1 MRPIEPPIL
10 GSPVIVRGLPT
21 SPYARTA
28 TSLENGQPPPRCPFG
43 SRLCCRNAQS
53 VNAFGFPSSR
63 RCATIVSGCSMSF
76 ASFGPIG
83 LVSVLV
89 VILPR
94 DSYQRAL
101 FLFFLLFFAGS
112 CVAPPYLQYL
122 LMQHVPTVL
131 AAFLLAYLS
140 NRFVI
145 SRLSF
150 SSIILFL
157 CLHTL
162 GARYLYSYV
171 PYDVWSEKLLGVNLS
186 ETFGFQRNHYDR
198 LVHFSYGLLLAVPVQ
213 EFERRYLRLSTAI
226 SSVLAIEFIIA
237 TSASYELIEWLV
249 AVVFTP
255 EWAEQF
261 LGQQGDIFDAQKD
274 TALATA
280 GAVVSIIVLAL
291 TSRRHTKGT

>member
-1 MRPIEPPIL
+1 
-10 GSPVIVRGLPT
+10 
-21 SPYARTA
+21 
-28 TSLENGQPPPRCPFG
+28 
-43 SRLCCRNAQS
+43 
-53 VNAFGFPSSR
+53 
-63 RCATIVSGCSMSF
+63 MSF